1 MLSRSC
7 GISRA
12 LRGLDKDL
20 EETRDE
26 RGPVAS
32 ENSKPSKITLRA
44 AVLSWQRDLCSP
56 EGSVLTKWRPVFL
69 VLVILAG
76 FYLLITRFMPT
87 GALAGL
93 LHGSGDGSTTT
104 TLHGPLGDFGL
115 TEADAAP
122 AFDAEEQQNIAVYKK
137 ALPSVVNIT
146 STAVAYDFFLR
157 AVPEQG
163 QGSGFI
169 VDKEGHILTNNHV
182 IDNAQ
187 LVEVTL
193 WNKRKYKATIVGVDK
208 NHDLALLQIH
218 DVPNL
223 QPATLADSTSLMVGQ
238 RVYALGNPFGFSGTM
253 TRGIISAIR
262 SVAMPSGNKI
272 DDAIQTDAS
281 VNPGNSGGP
290 LLNSHGDV
298 IGITTLIASNPNGGA
313 DQSAGIGF
321 AIPIQTA
328 KAVLEDFQ
336 RYGRARRPSLDVVTL
351 AIGPDL
357 AQEIGLPADSGIL
370 IERVLP
376 GGAAERAGLRGG
388 TQQARLGFTPI
399 FLGGDLIVGFD
410 GQEIQSAQDLTSE
423 MNRHHAGD
431 VVTLTIYRGQQK
443 LNVKVTLS
451 DAKQVIGGQQ
461 G

>member
-1 MLSRSC
+1 M
-7 GISRA
+7 
-12 LRGLDKDL
+12 
-20 EETRDE
+20 
-26 RGPVAS
+26 
-32 ENSKPSKITLRA
+32 
-44 AVLSWQRDLCSP
+44 
-56 EGSVLTKWRPVFL
+56 KWRPVVL

-93 LHGSGDGSTTT
+93 LHGNPDSITTT
-104 TLHGPLGDFGL
+104 THGPLGDFSL
-115 TEADAAP
+115 TEASAAP
-122 AFDAEEQQNIAVYKK
+122 SFDAEEQQNIAVYKK

-146 STAVAYDFFLR
+146 STAVGYDFFLR

-163 QGSGFI
+163 QGSGFV
-169 VDKEGHILTNNHV
+169 VDKEGHILTNYHV
-182 IDNAQ
+182 IDQAQ

-193 WNKRKYKATIVGVDK
+193 SNKRKYKATIVGVDK
-208 NHDLALLQIH
+208 NHDIALLQIH

-223 QPATLADSTSLMVGQ
+223 EPATLSDSSALMVGQ

-262 SVAMPSGNKI
+262 SVAMPNGNKI

-313 DQSAGIGF
+313 EQSAGIGF

-336 RYGRARRPSLDVVTL
+336 RYGRARRPSLDIVTL
-351 AIGPDL
+351 PIGPDL

-376 GGAAERAGLRGG
+376 GGAAEQAGLHGG
-388 TQQARLGFTPI
+388 TQQARLGFEPVM
-399 FLGGDLIVGFD
+399 LGGDLIVGFD
-410 GQEIQSAQDLTSE
+410 GQEIQNAQDLTNM
-423 MNRHHAGD
+423 MNKHHAGD
-431 VVTLTIYRGQQK
+431 VVTLTVFRGQQK

>member
-1 MLSRSC
+1 M
-7 GISRA
+7 
-12 LRGLDKDL
+12 
-20 EETRDE
+20 
-26 RGPVAS
+26 
-32 ENSKPSKITLRA
+32 
-44 AVLSWQRDLCSP
+44 
-56 EGSVLTKWRPVFL
+56 

-76 FYLLITRFMPT
+76 AYLLISRFVPT

-93 LHGSGDGSTTT
+93 LRPADSTTT
-104 TLHGPLGDFGL
+104 TVHGPLGDFSL
-115 TEADAAP
+115 TEASAAP

-163 QGSGFI
+163 QGSGFL

-218 DVPNL
+218 DVPDL
-223 QPATLADSTSLMVGQ
+223 QPATLADSSSLMVGQ

-262 SVAMPSGNKI
+262 SVAMPNGNKI

-336 RYGRARRPSLDVVTL
+336 RYGRARRPSLDIVTL
-351 AIGPDL
+351 PIGPDL

-376 GGAAERAGLRGG
+376 GGAAEKAGLRGG
-388 TQQARLGFTPI
+388 NQQARLGFQPI
-399 FLGGDLIVGFD
+399 MLGGDLIVGFD
-410 GQEIQSAQDLTSE
+410 GQEIQNAQDLTSM
-423 MNRHHAGD
+423 MNKHHAGD
-431 VVTLTIYRGQQK
+431 TVTLTVYRGQQK
-443 LNVKVTLS
+443 LNIKVTLS
-451 DAKQVIGGQQ
+451 DAKQVIGGTDSRQ
-461 G
+461 